1 MGERFY
7 FFIPPFLIKLY
18 GKHGGIGKEV
28 GLDWI
33 NIFQFAIC
41 YIGLGAI
48 VDDDDDG

>member
-1 MGERFY
+1 MEELEKRLDW
-7 FFIPPFLIKLY
+7 I
-18 GKHGGIGKEV
+18 